1 MPGLQLLP
9 FLRFWGKFNKKWGMN
24 SPRLGLMYGLMK
36 VRFHLYW
43 NMVTL
48 HLSLKKDT
56 EVLKKIT
63 DQWVCCLSSPKFSKS
78 HCTTKYLLSWIS
90 FCQNTK
96 VALDTQHYLLLCWR
110 SGRKQLT
117 RKIFLVLFLLISQK
131 HSTVYRMILLLLNGY
146 GFSLILFWFG
156 LTLAL
161 Q

>member
-1 MPGLQLLP
+1 
-9 FLRFWGKFNKKWGMN
+9 MN

-48 HLSLKKDT
+48 HLSSKKDT

-63 DQWVCCLSSPKFSKS
+63 DHWVSCLSSPKFSKS
-78 HCTTKYLLSWIS
+78 HCATKYLLSWIS
-90 FCQNTK
+90 FCQSTK
-96 VALDTQHYLLLCWR
+96 VALDTQHYLLVMLEKWKKAVETKNIF
-110 SGRKQLT
+110 GALLT
-117 RKIFLVLFLLISQK
+117 DLSKAFDCLPHDLIIVK
-131 HSTVYRMILLLLNGY
+131 WLWI
-146 GFSLILFWFG
+146 SLILFWFG